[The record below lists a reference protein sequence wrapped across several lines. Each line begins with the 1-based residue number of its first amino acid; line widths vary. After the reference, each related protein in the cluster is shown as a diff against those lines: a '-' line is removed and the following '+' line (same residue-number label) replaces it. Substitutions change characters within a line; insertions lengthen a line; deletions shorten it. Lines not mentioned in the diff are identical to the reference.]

1 MPRVKSCLF
10 NNFTINI
17 NGTSG
22 VSVIESDPVPLSC
35 SAQAKAT
42 PELGSGPYMCVVSF
56 IVKLNT

>member
-1 MPRVKSCLF
+1 MPRVKSCLA

-17 NGTSG
+17 NGTS
-22 VSVIESDPVPLSC
+22 VEPFESDPVPKSC